1 MRFQDSQVRLAAALA
16 AAAAGLLSG
25 CGNPGPQSVDTTC
38 ITGEVVSSGE
48 PGGPLANFFSFPG
61 PFRAARSGSGDRAA
75 SAFEFTVTNDSGGDV
90 QVTGYSVVT
99 YSARGTAIGTFTPGP
114 DQSRQLIGRDL
125 SPGHSYTSDP
135 VPDPPITAASGR
147 FEESDTCKIFVNWFN
162 PDGSDQF

>member
-1 MRFQDSQVRLAAALA
+1 MWLAAVLA
-16 AAAAGLLSG
+16 SAAAGLLSG
-25 CGNPGPQSVDTTC
+25 CGNQGLPSVGTKC
-38 ITGEVVSSGE
+38 ITGEVLSSGE

-99 YSARGTAIGTFTPGP
+99 YSAGGTAIGTFTPEPGT
-114 DQSRQLIGRDL
+114 SRLLIGRSL
-125 SPGHSYTSDP
+125 SPGQSYSSDP

-147 FEESDTCKIFVNWFN
+147 FEESDTCKVFVNWFN
-162 PDGSDQF
+162 PDGDQF

>member
-1 MRFQDSQVRLAAALA
+1 MRFQGCQMWLAAVLA
-16 AAAAGLLSG
+16 SAAAGLVSG
-25 CGNPGPQSVDTTC
+25 CANQGPQSVGTTC

-48 PGGPLANFFSFPG
+48 PGGPLGNFFSFPG

-99 YSARGTAIGTFTPGP
+99 YSAGGTAIGTFTPGP
-114 DQSRQLIGRDL
+114 GQSRLLIGRDL
-125 SPGHSYTSDP
+125 FPGRSYTSDP

-147 FEESDTCKIFVNWFN
+147 FEESDTCKVFVNWFN
-162 PDGSDQF
+162 PDGDQF